1 MAADVD
7 RFRRAEHRTSGAP
20 PVGKH
25 LTGGRWAV
33 TGQRDPFAGT
43 RGIRPPRSLERLG
56 AETRSDESARL
67 VRQLQRAAS
76 QVPAWAARLVF
87 LLGLLNIASGLL
99 HRHRR
104 FEDLTQDFLP
114 PFGAASVAVVG
125 IGVGFGMLVMARGLR
140 QRKQRAWT
148 VVVALL
154 CAAATLHLVRG
165 TEPVQVVVSALVV
178 VALLVS
184 RRQFVGVADPRSRRS
199 LPVVLAALVAGAW
212 ATGVLAILG
221 EPRDLVRPWTI
232 PEVLRQA
239 LMGLVGLPGPLRF
252 SPAASATESRVVLLE
267 LGLLVAVTIT
277 AAFLR
282 SSGRA
287 ETSSPEDR
295 ERLRALLRR
304 HGQADSLGYFATRDD
319 KTYVFSPSGK
329 AAIAYAVVSGVCLAS
344 GDPIGDVEAWTGA
357 IAAWLRLATE
367 RAWMPAVLGA
377 SERGAEVYRRIGF
390 DALEIGDE
398 AVVEVDEFTLEGRSM
413 RTVRQAVNRGR
424 RAGYQV
430 SVDRIGD
437 LSEGRLH
444 DLRQETDQW
453 RTSGGNERGFS
464 MALSRFAAPIDR
476 DCLIVQTRS
485 AAGNLAVVLQLV
497 PWGDDGLSL
506 DLVRRR
512 PQLENGVMELSIA
525 ELLKVAASRGI
536 TRVSLNFAMFRSSL
550 ARGERIG
557 AGPFLRAWVRLLLVL
572 SRWWQIASLY
582 RANAKFRPRW
592 EPRFLCFALARDL
605 GPIAWAALQA
615 EGFLPSSHRRT
626 VVSARPVPR
635 PKGRAQ

>member
-1 MAADVD
+1 MTADVD
-7 RFRRAEHRTSGAP
+7 RFRRAGHRITGTP
-20 PVGKH
+20 FGDKH
-25 LTGGRWAV
+25 LTEDRLAV
-33 TGQRDPFAGT
+33 PGQRDRLAVT
-43 RGIRPPRSLERLG
+43 RRGVRPPRSSEGLG
-56 AETRSDESARL
+56 VDPRSDESARL

-76 QVPAWAARLVF
+76 RIPAWSARLVF

-104 FEDLTQDFLP
+104 FENLTQDFLP

-148 VVVALL
+148 VVVVLL
-154 CAAATLHLVRG
+154 CAAATLHLARG
-165 TEPVQVVVSALVV
+165 TEPVQVVLSTIVV

-199 LPVVLAALVAGAW
+199 LPVVLAALLVGAW
-212 ATGVLAILG
+212 ATGVVAILA
-221 EPRDLVRPWTI
+221 EPRALVRPWTI
-232 PEVLRQA
+232 AQVLRQA
-239 LMGLVGLPGPLRF
+239 LFGMVGIPGPLRF
-252 SPAASATESRVVLLE
+252 AHAGRATESRVVLLE

-282 SSGRA
+282 SSGQA
-287 ETSSPEDR
+287 EMPSPEDR
-295 ERLRALLRR
+295 DRLRALLRR

-319 KTYVFSPSGK
+319 KTYVFSASGK

-344 GDPIGDVEAWTGA
+344 GDPIGDVEAWPGA
-357 IAAWLRLATE
+357 IAAWLRLAAE
-367 RAWMPAVLGA
+367 RAWIPAVLGA
-377 SERGAEVYRRIGF
+377 SESGAEVYRRIGF

-398 AVVEVDEFTLEGRSM
+398 AVIEVEQFTLEGRSM
-413 RTVRQAVNRGR
+413 RTVRQAVNRAR
-424 RAGYQV
+424 RAGYEV
-430 SVDRIGD
+430 AVDRVGD
-437 LSEGRLH
+437 LTERQLR
-444 DLRQETDQW
+444 DLREETDRW

-464 MALSRFAAPIDR
+464 MALSRFAAPVDP

-485 AAGNLAVVLQLV
+485 AGKLAVVLQLV

-512 PQLENGVMELSIA
+512 PQLDNGVMELTTA
-525 ELLKVAASRGI
+525 QLLSVAATRGI
-536 TRVSLNFAMFRSSL
+536 GRVSLNFAMFRSSL

-557 AGPFLRAWVRLLLVL
+557 AGPFLRAWVWLLLVL

-582 RANAKFRPRW
+582 RANAKFRPTW

-605 GPIAWAALQA
+605 GHIAWAALQA
-615 EGFLPSSHRRT
+615 EGFLPSRRRNA
-626 VVSARPVPR
+626 VKLDRFLM
-635 PKGRAQ
+635 